1 MDNEKQSAAL
11 QIGNPLPTMV
21 FTFTLIVIMIW
32 AVQSGVAGKTG
43 SILLGLFQ
51 FGCVP
56 GYIAGSVL
64 LFKRG
69 DTLLGNIF
77 LIFTTAFGMIGGLGN
92 FALGIA
98 PFFGVE
104 LDSALTNLPLLWSGL
119 VLVAVCVAFR
129 KADIPTLIAFA
140 GGAWTLTTGA
150 LMGLG
155 VIPPVLGG
163 INLVISV
170 CVAVAGFYTVL
181 ADICTMGGVKVPK
194 GPSIAK

>member
-1 MDNEKQSAAL
+1 MENSEQQTP

-32 AVQSGVAGKTG
+32 AVQSGIAGKTG

-51 FGCVP
+51 IGCVP
-56 GYIAGSVL
+56 GYAIGSAL

-69 DTLLGNIF
+69 ETLLGNIF

-98 PFFGVE
+98 PYFGVQ
-104 LDSALTNLPLLWSGL
+104 LDAALTNLPLLWSGL

-129 KADIPTLIAFA
+129 KADTPTLIAFS

-155 VIPPVLGG
+155 VIPPVLGSVNG
-163 INLVISV
+163 VISV
-170 CVAVAGFYTVL
+170 LVAVAGFYTVL

-194 GPSIAK
+194 GPSIVK